1 MLLSAPFFLS
11 CFYQRINYH
20 SILLMKKHLFILFF
34 SSATLP
40 MFAQISGNAV
50 PTVQFTDANGRILP
64 AGAAGVQ
71 GTPYVFEKF
80 GQGKIVFVNGMESV
94 DSNLNYSFVD
104 HKLYYTQKN
113 GLYVVN
119 QQAKEFTLYGTDKE
133 KNKISKQFMC
143 LFPSIDDNTPATF
156 YEVLGKG
163 DNFQLLKYTSKRIKE
178 SAVYGGAPL
187 KEYVLDDL
195 FYIYD
200 KASKKMISLGSA
212 LSLKSVKKTLPNY
225 VAQIDAYVNAN
236 KLNLKKEEDMI
247 QLLQQLKAS
256 SN

>member
-1 MLLSAPFFLS
+1 
-11 CFYQRINYH
+11 
-20 SILLMKKHLFILFF
+20 MKKHLFIFLL
-34 SSATLP
+34 SCATLP

-50 PTVQFTDANGRILP
+50 PTVQFVDANGRILP

-71 GTPYVFEKF
+71 GTPYLFEKF
-80 GQGKIVFVNGMESV
+80 GQGKIVFLNGMESV
-94 DSNLNYSFVD
+94 DSNLNYSLVD

-119 QQAKEFTLYGTDKE
+119 QQAKEFNLYGVDKE

-143 LFPSIDDNTPATF
+143 LFPSVDDNTPATF

-163 DNFQLLKYTSKRIKE
+163 DNLQLLKYTSKRIKE

-187 KEYVLDDL
+187 KEYVVDDL

-200 KASKKMISLGSA
+200 KGAKKMIAFGSA
-212 LSLKSVKKTLPNY
+212 ISLKSIKKGLPSY
-225 VAQIDAYVNAN
+225 SVQIDALMNTS

-247 QLLQQLKAS
+247 QLLQQLKPS

>member
-1 MLLSAPFFLS
+1 
-11 CFYQRINYH
+11 
-20 SILLMKKHLFILFF
+20 
-34 SSATLP
+34 
-40 MFAQISGNAV
+40 
-50 PTVQFTDANGRILP
+50 
-64 AGAAGVQ
+64 VQ

-94 DSNLNYSFVD
+94 DSNLNYSYAD

-119 QQAKEFTLYGTDKE
+119 QQAKEFTLYGVDKD

-143 LFPSIDDNTPATF
+143 LFPSIEDNTPATF
-156 YEVLGKG
+156 YEVLGVG
-163 DNFQLLKYTSKRIKE
+163 GNFQLLKYTSKRIKE

-187 KEYVLDDL
+187 KEYVMDNL

-200 KASKKMISLGSA
+200 KAAKKMLSLGST
-212 LSLKSVKKTLPNY
+212 LSLKSVKKTLPTY
-225 VAQIDAYVNAN
+225 AAQMDAYVDAN

-247 QLLQQLKAS
+247 QLLQQLK
-256 SN
+256 

>member
-20 SILLMKKHLFILFF
+20 SILLMKKHLFIFIF
-34 SSATLP
+34 SCATLP
-40 MFAQISGNAV
+40 IFAQISGNAV

-94 DSNLNYSFVD
+94 DSNLNYSYVD

-119 QQAKEFTLYGTDKE
+119 QQAKEFTLYSLDKE
-133 KNKISKQFMC
+133 KNNISKQFMC
-143 LFPSIDDNTPATF
+143 LFPSVDDNTPATF

-200 KASKKMISLGSA
+200 KVSKKMISLGST
-212 LSLKSVKKTLPNY
+212 LSLKAIKKGLPDY
-225 VAQIDAYVNAN
+225 AAQIDALINTS

-247 QLLQQLKAS
+247 QLLQQLKIS

>member
-1 MLLSAPFFLS
+1 
-11 CFYQRINYH
+11 
-20 SILLMKKHLFILFF
+20 MKKHLFILFF
-34 SSATLP
+34 SCATLP
-40 MFAQISGNAV
+40 IFAQISGNAV

-119 QQAKEFTLYGTDKE
+119 QQAKEFTLYGVGKDK
-133 KNKISKQFMC
+133 NNISKLFMC
-143 LFPSIDDNTPATF
+143 LFPSIEDNTPATF
-156 YEVLGKG
+156 YEVLGVG
-163 DNFQLLKYTSKRIKE
+163 GNFQLLKYTSKRIKE
-178 SAVYGGAPL
+178 SAVYGGPPL
-187 KEYVLDDL
+187 KEYVMDDL

-200 KASKKMISLGSA
+200 KTDKKMLALGSA
-212 LSLKSVKKTLPNY
+212 LSLKLVKKALPNY
-225 VAQIDAYVNAN
+225 AAQLDAYMDAN
-236 KLNLKKEEDMI
+236 KLNLKKEEDMV
-247 QLLQQLKAS
+247 QLLQQLKTS

>member
-1 MLLSAPFFLS
+1 
-11 CFYQRINYH
+11 
-20 SILLMKKHLFILFF
+20 MKKYLFILLF
-34 SSATLP
+34 SCATLP
-40 MFAQISGNAV
+40 SFAQTIPNQTAIQA
-50 PTVQFTDANGRILP
+50 VQFADANGRILP

-80 GQGKIVFVNGMESV
+80 VQGKVIFVNGMESL
-94 DSNLNYSFVD
+94 DSNLNYSYAD

-119 QQAKEFTLYGTDKE
+119 QQAKEFTLYGLDKD

-143 LFPSIDDNTPATF
+143 LFPSIEDNTPATF
-156 YEVLGKG
+156 YEVLGVG
-163 DNFQLLKYTSKRIKE
+163 GNFQLLKYTSKRIKE

-187 KEYVLDDL
+187 KEYVMDNL

-200 KASKKMISLGSA
+200 KAAKKMLSLGSK

-225 VAQIDAYVNAN
+225 AAQMDAYVDAN

-247 QLLQQLKAS
+247 QLLQQLK
-256 SN
+256 

>member
-11 CFYQRINYH
+11 FCYQRINYH

-34 SSATLP
+34 SCATLP
-40 MFAQISGNAV
+40 IFAQISGNAV

-119 QQAKEFTLYGTDKE
+119 QQAKEFTLYGVGKDK
-133 KNKISKQFMC
+133 NNISKLFMC
-143 LFPSIDDNTPATF
+143 FFPSIEDNTPATF
-156 YEVLGKG
+156 YEVLGVG
-163 DNFQLLKYTSKRIKE
+163 GNFQLLKYTSKRIKE

-187 KEYVLDDL
+187 KEYVMDDL

-200 KASKKMISLGSA
+200 KAAKKMLALGSA
-212 LSLKSVKKTLPNY
+212 LSLKLVKKALPNY
-225 VAQIDAYVNAN
+225 AAQLDAYMDAN
-236 KLNLKKEEDMI
+236 KLNLKKEEDMV
-247 QLLQQLKAS
+247 QLLQQLKTS

>member
-1 MLLSAPFFLS
+1 
-11 CFYQRINYH
+11 
-20 SILLMKKHLFILFF
+20 
-34 SSATLP
+34 

-50 PTVQFTDANGRILP
+50 PTVQFADANGRILP

-71 GTPYVFEKF
+71 GTPYLFEKF
-80 GQGKIVFVNGMESV
+80 GQGKIVFLNGMESV
-94 DSNLNYSFVD
+94 DSNLNYSLVD
-104 HKLYYTQKN
+104 HKLFYTQKN

-119 QQAKEFTLYGTDKE
+119 QQAKEFILYGLDKE

-143 LFPSIDDNTPATF
+143 LFPSVDENTPATF
-156 YEVLGKG
+156 YELLGKG
-163 DNFQLLKYTSKRIKE
+163 ENLQLLKYTSKRIKE

-195 FYIYD
+195 FYLYD
-200 KASKKMISLGSA
+200 KVAKKMIALGSA
-212 LSLKSVKKTLPNY
+212 ISLKSIKKGLPSY
-225 VAQIDAYVNAN
+225 SVQIDALMNTS

-247 QLLQQLKAS
+247 QLLQQLKPS

>member
-1 MLLSAPFFLS
+1 
-11 CFYQRINYH
+11 
-20 SILLMKKHLFILFF
+20 
-34 SSATLP
+34 

-94 DSNLNYSFVD
+94 DSNLNYSYVD
-104 HKLYYTQKN
+104 HKLYYTKKN

-119 QQAKEFTLYGTDKE
+119 QQAKEFTLYSLDKE
-133 KNKISKQFMC
+133 KNSISKQFMC
-143 LFPSIDDNTPATF
+143 LFPNIENNTPATF

-163 DNFQLLKYTSKRIKE
+163 DNLQLLKYTSKRIKE

-200 KASKKMISLGSA
+200 KASKKMILLGSA
-212 LSLKSVKKTLPNY
+212 LSMKAIKKGLPDY
-225 VAQIDAYVNAN
+225 AAQIDALLNTN

>member
-1 MLLSAPFFLS
+1 MKKYLFIFLLSSVA
-11 CFYQRINYH
+11 
-20 SILLMKKHLFILFF
+20 
-34 SSATLP
+34 LP

-50 PTVQFTDANGRILP
+50 PTVQFADANGRILP

-71 GTPYVFEKF
+71 GTPYLFEKF
-80 GQGKIVFVNGMESV
+80 GLGKVFFINGMESI
-94 DSNLNYSFVD
+94 DSNLNYSLAD

-119 QQAKEFTLYGTDKE
+119 EKAKEFTLYGVDKE

-143 LFPSIDDNTPATF
+143 LFPSVDENTPATF

-163 DNFQLLKYTSKRIKE
+163 DNFQLLKYASKRIKE
-178 SAVYGGAPL
+178 SAVYGGPPL
-187 KEYVLDDL
+187 KEYVVDDL
-195 FYIYD
+195 FYIYN
-200 KASKKMISLGSA
+200 KAAKKMITMGGS
-212 LSLKSVKKTLPNY
+212 LSLKAIKKVLPDY
-225 VAQIDAYVNAN
+225 STQIDVFLNTN

-256 SN
+256 TN

>member
-1 MLLSAPFFLS
+1 
-11 CFYQRINYH
+11 
-20 SILLMKKHLFILFF
+20 MKKYLFILLL
-34 SSATLP
+34 SCATLP
-40 MFAQISGNAV
+40 MFAQITGNAIQA
-50 PTVQFTDANGRILP
+50 VQFADANGRILP

-94 DSNLNYSFVD
+94 DSNLNYSLAD

-119 QQAKEFTLYGTDKE
+119 QQAKSFVLNSVDKD
-133 KNKISKQFMC
+133 KNKVSKQFMC
-143 LFPSIDDNTPATF
+143 LFPSIENNTPATF
-156 YEVLGKG
+156 YEVLGNG
-163 DNFQLLKYTSKRIKE
+163 DNLQLLKYTSKRIKE

-187 KEYVLDDL
+187 KEYIADDL

-200 KASKKMISLGSA
+200 KAAKKMVALGSA
-212 LSLKSVKKTLPNY
+212 LSLKVIKKGLPEFT
-225 VAQIDAYVNAN
+225 AQIDALLNTN

-247 QLLQQLKAS
+247 QLLQQLKTS

>member
-1 MLLSAPFFLS
+1 M
-11 CFYQRINYH
+11 NK
-20 SILLMKKHLFILFF
+20 SIFILFF
-34 SSATLP
+34 SCVTLP
-40 MFAQISGNAV
+40 IFAQTITGNAI
-50 PTVQFTDANGRILP
+50 PSVQFADANGRFLP
-64 AGAAGVQ
+64 ASGAGIN

-80 GQGKIVFVNGMESV
+80 GMGKVIFVNGMESV
-94 DSNLNYSFVD
+94 DSNLNYSYFD

-119 QQAKEFTLYGTDKE
+119 QQAKSFELNSVDKE
-133 KNKISKQFMC
+133 NNKIAKQFMC
-143 LFPSIDDNTPATF
+143 LFPSVDDNTPATF

-163 DNFQLLKYTSKRIKE
+163 DNFQLLKYTHKRIKE
-178 SAVYGGAPL
+178 TVVYGGAPT
-187 KEYVLDDL
+187 KEYVSDDL

-200 KASKKMISLGSA
+200 KETKKMLSMGGA

-225 VAQIDAYVNAN
+225 AAQIDAYLNTN

>member
-1 MLLSAPFFLS
+1 
-11 CFYQRINYH
+11 
-20 SILLMKKHLFILFF
+20 MKKHLFILFF
-34 SSATLP
+34 SCATLP
-40 MFAQISGNAV
+40 IFAQISGNAV

-119 QQAKEFTLYGTDKE
+119 QQAKEFTLYGVGKDK
-133 KNKISKQFMC
+133 NNISKLFMC
-143 LFPSIDDNTPATF
+143 LFPSIEDNTPATF
-156 YEVLGKG
+156 YEVLGVG
-163 DNFQLLKYTSKRIKE
+163 GNFQLLKYTSKRIKE

-187 KEYVLDDL
+187 KEYVMDDM

-200 KASKKMISLGSA
+200 KAAKKMLALGSA
-212 LSLKSVKKTLPNY
+212 LSLKLVKKALPNY
-225 VAQIDAYVNAN
+225 AAQLDAYMDAN
-236 KLNLKKEEDMI
+236 KLNLKKEEDMV
-247 QLLQQLKAS
+247 QLLQQLKTS

>member
-1 MLLSAPFFLS
+1 
-11 CFYQRINYH
+11 
-20 SILLMKKHLFILFF
+20 MKKHLFILFF
-34 SSATLP
+34 SCATLP
-40 MFAQISGNAV
+40 IFAQISGNAV

-94 DSNLNYSFVD
+94 DSNLNYSLAD

-119 QQAKEFTLYGTDKE
+119 QQAKEFTLYGVGKDK
-133 KNKISKQFMC
+133 NNISKLFMC
-143 LFPSIDDNTPATF
+143 LFPSIEDNTPATF
-156 YEVLGKG
+156 YEVLGVG
-163 DNFQLLKYTSKRIKE
+163 GNFQLLKYTSKRIKE

-187 KEYVLDDL
+187 KEYVMDDL

-200 KASKKMISLGSA
+200 KAAKKMLALGSA
-212 LSLKSVKKTLPNY
+212 LSLKLVKKALPNY
-225 VAQIDAYVNAN
+225 AAQLDAYMDAN
-236 KLNLKKEEDMI
+236 KLNLKKEEDMV
-247 QLLQQLKAS
+247 QLLQQLKTS

>member
-1 MLLSAPFFLS
+1 
-11 CFYQRINYH
+11 
-20 SILLMKKHLFILFF
+20 MKKYLFILLF
-34 SSATLP
+34 SCATLP
-40 MFAQISGNAV
+40 SFAQTIPNQTAIQA
-50 PTVQFTDANGRILP
+50 VQFADANGRILP

-80 GQGKIVFVNGMESV
+80 VQGKVIFVNGMESL
-94 DSNLNYSFVD
+94 DSNLNYSYAD

-119 QQAKEFTLYGTDKE
+119 QQAKEFTLYGLDKD

-143 LFPSIDDNTPATF
+143 LFPSIEDNTPATF
-156 YEVLGKG
+156 YEVLGVG
-163 DNFQLLKYTSKRIKE
+163 GNFQLLKYTSKRIKE

-187 KEYVLDDL
+187 KEYVMDNL

-200 KASKKMISLGSA
+200 KAAKKMLSLGST

-225 VAQIDAYVNAN
+225 AAQIDAYLEAN

-247 QLLQQLKAS
+247 QLLQQLK
-256 SN
+256 